1 MYTKNLEHLLRLLQV
16 SRQSGL
22 LIVEPPEQE
31 RVLWQGQFWLVE
43 GTIRACQIYQ
53 KADMQVVLRNDDAI
67 RWLIAQGR
75 LSWRMEEGE
84 QVPSTFLPALPQ
96 PGGTTK
102 ERSEI
107 DLGLQ
112 ETISSGSRETVSSG
126 SREIISSGPGEA
138 ISSGAEERVVWIPQ
152 RTARGA
158 QTIAQSLGS
167 FEHIQVFTLVNGQNT
182 VEGIARLVR
191 KPPGNILRILYDL
204 RSTGLIK

>member
-1 MYTKNLEHLLRLLQV
+1 VYTKNLEHLLRLLQV

-31 RVLWQGQFWLVE
+31 RALWQGQFWLVE
-43 GTIRACQIYQ
+43 GTIRTCQIYQ
-53 KADMQVVLRNDDAI
+53 MSDMRVVLRNDDAI

-84 QVPSTFLPALPQ
+84 QGPSTILPALPQ
-96 PGGTTK
+96 PGGNTK
-102 ERSEI
+102 HESEI
-107 DLGLQ
+107 DLVSR
-112 ETISSGSRETVSSG
+112 ETISSGPRET
-126 SREIISSGPGEA
+126 ISSGPRET
-138 ISSGAEERVVWIPQ
+138 ISSGPQERVVWVPQ

-158 QTIAQSLGS
+158 QIVAQSLGS

-204 RSTGLIK
+204 RSAGLIK

>member
-1 MYTKNLEHLLRLLQV
+1 
-16 SRQSGL
+16 
-22 LIVEPPEQE
+22 
-31 RVLWQGQFWLVE
+31 
-43 GTIRACQIYQ
+43 
-53 KADMQVVLRNDDAI
+53 
-67 RWLIAQGR
+67 
-75 LSWRMEEGE
+75 MEEGE

-112 ETISSGSRETVSSG
+112 ETVSSG

>member
-22 LIVEPPEQE
+22 LIVEPPDQE

-43 GTIRACQIYQ
+43 GTIRRCQIYQ
-53 KADMQVVLRNDDAI
+53 KSDMQVVLSNDDAI

-84 QVPSTFLPALPQ
+84 QVPPTFLPALPQ
-96 PGGTTK
+96 PKGSTK
-102 ERSEI
+102 ERSEMV
-107 DLGLQ
+107 LGLQ
-112 ETISSGSRETVSSG
+112 ETISSEAQEILSSGPREIVSSG
-126 SREIISSGPGEA
+126 PREALSSG
-138 ISSGAEERVVWIPQ
+138 SEERTVWIPQ
-152 RTARGA
+152 RTAKGA

-167 FEHIQVFTLVNGQNT
+167 FEHIQVFTLVNGHNT

-191 KPPGNILRILYDL
+191 KPPENIARILYDL
-204 RSTGLIK
+204 RSAGLIR